1 MNLFSHCQ
9 TVDAS
14 KASTRRQGM
23 TLVEVMVASALMVI
37 VIGGLLSANLVGL
50 QQDQLIESMA
60 GANDTSRNAVNLML
74 EDIRLAKGYNVG
86 YYSTGSSFV
95 ACTNGTAQQGTAVLL
110 YPIVNSTNQAVDTSK
125 SVLYYFD
132 SSDSVNNDGRL
143 WRTSNVPGDA
153 MSGII
158 IASNL
163 INTLYFTSET
173 FLGATQ
179 VNTTYKGVVHT
190 TLQFCEYQYPLTRVG
205 SNCLYEYYRMDC
217 RATPHLPDGP

>member
-1 MNLFSHCQ
+1 MNLFRHGQ
-9 TVDAS
+9 ILDTS
-14 KASTRRQGM
+14 KAGRRQQGM

-37 VIGGLLSANLVGL
+37 VIGGLMSANIVGL
-50 QQDQLIESMA
+50 QQDQLVESMA
-60 GANDTSRNAVNLML
+60 GANDTSRNAVNMML

-86 YYSTGSSFV
+86 TYSSGSSFS

-110 YPIVNSTNQAVDTSK
+110 YPIVNSTNQAVDTTRSI
-125 SVLYYFD
+125 LYYFD
-132 SSDSVNNDGRL
+132 LSDSANNDGRL
-143 WRTSNVPGDA
+143 WRTSNIPGDTS
-153 MSGII
+153 SGLL

-179 VNTTYKGVVHT
+179 FNTTYKGVVHT
-190 TLQFCEYQYPLTRVG
+190 TLQFCEYQYPLTKVG
-205 SNCLYEYYRMDC
+205 SNCLYQYYRMDC